1 MIQKVLAGEDDHQFS
16 ESWMRPIYQDLSQ
29 DEVAKL
35 RLAVE
40 WAERRLAGKVMFTA
54 EPCIRHAK
62 GVLHSLSLLQMD
74 VTSMVAGILAALP
87 ESEDPQEGHEI
98 RQEILDLFGLEV
110 LNLVQGTRTLV
121 RIGAQAALAESTDSG
136 QAKDQQEMLRK
147 MLLALASDLRIVIL
161 RLASRLQSLRWYSE
175 SKRQCPIILA
185 QQTRDIYAPLAN
197 RLGIW
202 QIKWELED
210 LSLRFLEPEIYRDI
224 ANKLEVRR
232 VEREQFVQ
240 DFIDKLNKNL
250 EQLNIKS
257 EVSGRAKHIY
267 SIYNKMRNKNL
278 SFEEIYDLLAIRI
291 ITETERDCY
300 TVLSLTHSLWTPV
313 MDEFDDYIA
322 RPKPNGY
329 RSLHTV
335 VQDEGGRNFEVQIRT
350 QEMHE
355 FAEYGMAA
363 HWRYK
368 ESGPKGGATS
378 ASSLYDRQISWM
390 RQLLSWRR
398 EEGISEHEASKLQ
411 EQVLQAEDPQLI
423 MADVVTVD
431 SKSTKDDGADA
442 LAEESSSTATSQI
455 DKGVVTKKGA
465 APKKPKPEKPDS
477 GAESA
482 PSRIYVLT
490 PQARVI
496 ELPEGSTPVDFAYRL
511 HTDLGHRCRGARV
524 DGQLVSLNTPLQT
537 GQTVE
542 VITAKSG
549 GPSRDWLTP
558 QLGYLASPRARAKV
572 RLWFNAVELQK
583 RIATGQ
589 DLVEKELQRLGKTAT
604 NLEQLANKLGFSH
617 AEDLY
622 VSVAKEEFSLR
633 AIAQAFVEQ
642 EEVKPDEEVL
652 ARLQHGQAQ
661 TISKTG
667 VLVVGV
673 DSLLTQLARCC
684 HPAPPDEIHGFI
696 TRGRGVTIHREG
708 CPSLKALK
716 LKYPERII
724 EVDWGDT
731 EDRLYPVGITVSASD
746 RPGLIRDIT
755 ELFAKHKINVAGLN
769 TQSRQG
775 TANLSFTIEIQNG
788 GQVRKVMGALSEM
801 PEVYSVNRA

>member
-1 MIQKVLAGEDDHQFS
+1 MIKKILAGEDEHHFS
-16 ESWMRPIYQDLSQ
+16 EAWLTPIYEELGERDA
-29 DEVAKL
+29 AKL
-35 RLAVE
+35 RLAIE
-40 WAERRLAGKVMFTA
+40 WAEKHLSGVEMFTS
-54 EPCIRHAK
+54 EPCVRHAK

-74 VTSMVAGILAALP
+74 VTSMIAGVLAVLP
-87 ESEDPQEGHEI
+87 ASDEPQKSHEI

-110 LNLVQGTRTLV
+110 LNLVQGTRTLI
-121 RIGAQAALAESTDSG
+121 RIGAQATLSEDNEGDSAQG
-136 QAKDQQEMLRK
+136 QQEMLRK
-147 MLLALASDLRIVIL
+147 MLLALATDLRIVIL
-161 RLASRLQSLRWYSE
+161 RLASRLQTLRWYSE
-175 SKRQCPIILA
+175 SKRHCPVILA

-210 LSLRFLEPEIYRDI
+210 LSLRFLEPEEYRDI
-224 ANKLEVRR
+224 AKKLEVRR
-232 VEREQFVQ
+232 TEREQLVE
-240 DFIDKLNKNL
+240 DFISKLQKNLDKLNVKAD
-250 EQLNIKS
+250 
-257 EVSGRAKHIY
+257 VSGRAKHIY

-278 SFEEIYDLLAIRI
+278 SFEEIYDLHAIRI
-291 ITETERDCY
+291 ITATERDCY
-300 TVLSLTHSLWTPV
+300 TVLSMTHSLWTPV
-313 MDEFDDYIA
+313 MNEFDDYIA

-335 VQDEGGRNFEVQIRT
+335 VQDENGRNFEVQIRT
-350 QEMHE
+350 YEMHE

-368 ESGPKGGATS
+368 ESGAKGGETS

-398 EEGISEHEASKLQ
+398 EEGLSEQEASQLQ
-411 EQVLQAEDPQLI
+411 EEVL
-423 MADVVTVD
+423 
-431 SKSTKDDGADA
+431 GATAGA
-442 LAEESSSTATSQI
+442 LGLEESDEDHI
-455 DKGVVTKKGA
+455 IKDKEQ
-465 APKKPKPEKPDS
+465 KPEKPVDQKS
-477 GAESA
+477 VD
-482 PSRIYVLT
+482 RIYVLT

-511 HTDLGHRCRGARV
+511 HTDLGHRCRGARI
-524 DGQLVSLNTPLQT
+524 DGNMVALDTPLKT

-542 VITAKSG
+542 IIAAKSG
-549 GPSRDWLTP
+549 GPSRDWLNP

-572 RLWFNAVELQK
+572 RLWFNAVELQQ
-583 RIATGQ
+583 RIANGQ

-604 NLEQLANKLGFSH
+604 NLENLAQKLGFSH

-633 AIAQAFVEQ
+633 NIAQAFVEQ
-642 EEVKPDEEVL
+642 AAPSPDEEIL
-652 ARLQHGQAQ
+652 ARQHHSNIK
-661 TISKTG
+661 TDSKNG

-673 DSLLTQLARCC
+673 DSLLTQLAGCC

-708 CPSLKALK
+708 CPSLKALR
-716 LKYPERII
+716 LKHPERII
-724 EVDWGDT
+724 EVDWGNTD
-731 EDRLYPVGITVSASD
+731 DRLYPINIAVSAMD

-755 ELFAKHKINVAGLN
+755 ELFSKHKVNVAGLN

-775 TANLSFTIEIQNG
+775 AASLLYTVEVRDG
-788 GQVRKVMGALSEM
+788 EDVRKLINAISEL
-801 PEVYSVNRA
+801 PEVHSVNRS

>member
-1 MIQKVLAGEDDHQFS
+1 MIKKVLAGEDEHHFS
-16 ESWMRPIYQDLSQ
+16 EAWLSPIYQDLGEK
-29 DEVAKL
+29 DAAKL

-40 WAERRLAGKVMFTA
+40 WAEKRLSGAVMFTA
-54 EPCIRHAK
+54 EPCVRHAK

-74 VTSMVAGILAALP
+74 VTSMIAGVLASFP
-87 ESEDPQEGHEI
+87 SSEDPKEAHEI

-110 LNLVQGTRTLV
+110 LNLVQGTRTLI
-121 RIGAQAALAESTDSG
+121 RIGAQATLAESPDSE
-136 QAKDQQEMLRK
+136 QAQDQQEMLRK
-147 MLLALASDLRIVIL
+147 MLLALATDLRIVIL
-161 RLASRLQSLRWYSE
+161 RLASRLQTLRWYSD
-175 SKRQCPIILA
+175 SKRQCPLILA

-210 LSLRFLEPEIYRDI
+210 LALRFLEPETYRDI
-224 ANKLEVRR
+224 AKKLEVRR
-232 VEREQFVQ
+232 TEREQLVQ
-240 DFIDKLNKNL
+240 DFIDKLKKNL
-250 EQLNIKS
+250 TQLNIKS
-257 EVSGRAKHIY
+257 DVSGRAKHIY

-278 SFEEIYDLLAIRI
+278 SFEEIYDLHAIRI

-300 TVLSLTHSLWTPV
+300 TALSMAHSLWTPV

-350 QEMHE
+350 IEMHE

-368 ESGPKGGATS
+368 ESGAKGGTTS
-378 ASSLYDRQISWM
+378 AASLYDRQISWM

-398 EEGISEHEASKLQ
+398 EEGISEQEASKLQ
-411 EQVLQAEDPQLI
+411 EQVLG
-423 MADVVTVD
+423 TN
-431 SKSTKDDGADA
+431 GDA
-442 LAEESSSTATSQI
+442 LALVADDNAPVAKDTQAKT
-455 DKGVVTKKGA
+455 DKADAKAA
-465 APKKPKPEKPDS
+465 APTPE
-477 GAESA
+477 AA

-490 PQARVI
+490 PQARVL
-496 ELPEGSTPVDFAYRL
+496 ELTEGSTPIDFAYRL
-511 HTDLGHRCRGARV
+511 HTDLGHRCRGAKV
-524 DGQLVSLNTPLQT
+524 DGQMVALNTSLRT

-542 VITAKSG
+542 IIAAKSG
-549 GPSRDWLTP
+549 GPSRDWLNP
-558 QLGYLASPRARAKV
+558 QLGYLASPRARSKV

-583 RIATGQ
+583 RIVSGQ

-604 NLEQLANKLGFSH
+604 NLEQLAQKLGFSH

-622 VSVAKEEFSLR
+622 VAVAKEEFSLR
-633 AIAQAFVEQ
+633 NIAQAFVEQ
-642 EEVKPDEEVL
+642 EVTNPDEEIL
-652 ARLQHGQAQ
+652 SRHHQSQIH
-661 TISKTG
+661 TDSKNG

-673 DSLLTQLARCC
+673 DSLLTQLAGCC

-696 TRGRGVTIHREG
+696 TRGRGVTIHRDG
-708 CPSLKALK
+708 CPSLKALR

-724 EVDWGDT
+724 EVDWGNT
-731 EDRLYPVGITVSASD
+731 TDRLYPVNISVSAAD

-755 ELFAKHKINVAGLN
+755 ELFAKNKINVAGLN

-775 TANLSFTIEIQNG
+775 QANLLYTVEVQDG
-788 GQVRKVMGALSEM
+788 DQVRKVLSAIGEM
-801 PEVYSVNRA
+801 PEVHSVNRS

>member
-16 ESWMRPIYQDLSQ
+16 EAWLRPIYQDLPKE
-29 DEVAKL
+29 DVAKL

-40 WAERRLAGKVMFTA
+40 WAEKRLSGLTMFTS

-74 VTSMVAGILAALP
+74 VTSMIAGILASLP
-87 ESEDPQEGHEI
+87 ESDDPKEGHEV

-121 RIGAQAALAESTDSG
+121 RIGAQATMAENPDSS
-136 QAKDQQEMLRK
+136 QARDQQEMLRK

-161 RLASRLQSLRWYSE
+161 RLASRLQTLRWYSD
-175 SKRQCPIILA
+175 SKRQCPVILA

-232 VEREQFVQ
+232 TEREQLVK

-250 EQLNIKS
+250 KQLNINS

-278 SFEEIYDLLAIRI
+278 SFEEIYDLHAIRI

-300 TVLSLTHSLWTPV
+300 TALSMTHSLWTPV

-350 QEMHE
+350 QEMHQ

-398 EEGISEHEASKLQ
+398 EEGISEQEASKLQ
-411 EQVLQAEDPQLI
+411 EQVLQGAEPELLIAADPAAAAI
-423 MADVVTVD
+423 ATNGDESNVVD
-431 SKSTKDDGADA
+431 SASENKA
-442 LAEESSSTATSQI
+442 
-455 DKGVVTKKGA
+455 
-465 APKKPKPEKPDS
+465 S
-477 GAESA
+477 GAKEQKAEPTA
-482 PSRIYVLT
+482 PATEAGQSRIYVLT

-542 VITAKSG
+542 IIAAKSG

-583 RIATGQ
+583 RIVAGQ

-633 AIAQAFVEQ
+633 NIAQAFVEQ
-642 EEVKPDEEVL
+642 EVPGPDEEVL
-652 ARLQHGQAQ
+652 ARLQHSHTQSDSQ
-661 TISKTG
+661 NG

-708 CPSLKALK
+708 CPSLKALR
-716 LKYPERII
+716 LKHPERII
-724 EVDWGDT
+724 EVDWGNTD
-731 EDRLYPVGITVSASD
+731 DRLYPVNISVTASD

-755 ELFAKHKINVAGLN
+755 ELFAKNKINVAGLN

-775 TANLSFTIEIQNG
+775 VANLLFTIEVQDG
-788 GQVRKVMGALSEM
+788 GQVRKVLSAISDM
-801 PEVYSVNRA
+801 PEVHSVNRS

>member
-1 MIQKVLAGEDDHQFS
+1 MIKKVLAGEDEHHFS
-16 ESWMRPIYQDLSQ
+16 ESWLAPIYQELGERDA
-29 DEVAKL
+29 AKL
-35 RLAVE
+35 RLAIE
-40 WAERRLAGKVMFTA
+40 WAEERLSGVEMFTS
-54 EPCIRHAK
+54 EPCVRHAK

-74 VTSMVAGILAALP
+74 VTSMIAGVLAVLP
-87 ESEDPQEGHEI
+87 GSEDPQASHEI

-110 LNLVQGTRTLV
+110 LNLVQGTRTLI
-121 RIGAQAALAESTDSG
+121 RIGAQATLSEDNDGDSA
-136 QAKDQQEMLRK
+136 QDQQEMLRK
-147 MLLALASDLRIVIL
+147 MLLALATDLRIVIL
-161 RLASRLQSLRWYSE
+161 RLASRLQTLRWYSE
-175 SKRQCPIILA
+175 SKRHCPVILA

-224 ANKLEVRR
+224 AKKLEVRR
-232 VEREQFVQ
+232 TEREQLVE
-240 DFIDKLNKNL
+240 DFISKLKKNL
-250 EQLNIKS
+250 GQLNVKAD
-257 EVSGRAKHIY
+257 VSGRAKHIY

-278 SFEEIYDLLAIRI
+278 SFEEIYDLHAIRI
-291 ITETERDCY
+291 ITATERDCY
-300 TVLSLTHSLWTPV
+300 TALSMTHSLWTPV
-313 MDEFDDYIA
+313 MNEFDDYIA

-335 VQDEGGRNFEVQIRT
+335 VKDENGRNFEVQIRT
-350 QEMHE
+350 HEMHE

-368 ESGPKGGATS
+368 ESGAKGGETA

-398 EEGISEHEASKLQ
+398 EEGLTEQEASQLQ
-411 EQVLQAEDPQLI
+411 EEVLGATAGGLDLDESDEGHI
-423 MADVVTVD
+423 I
-431 SKSTKDDGADA
+431 KDK
-442 LAEESSSTATSQI
+442 E
-455 DKGVVTKKGA
+455 
-465 APKKPKPEKPDS
+465 PMPEKPVDQKNV
-477 GAESA
+477 A
-482 PSRIYVLT
+482 RIYVLT

-524 DGQLVSLNTPLQT
+524 DGNMVALDTPLKT

-542 VITAKSG
+542 VIAAKSG
-549 GPSRDWLTP
+549 GPSRDWLNP

-572 RLWFNAVELQK
+572 RLWFNAVELQQ
-583 RIATGQ
+583 RIASGQ

-604 NLEQLANKLGFSH
+604 NLENLAQKLGFSH

-633 AIAQAFVEQ
+633 NIAQAFVDQ
-642 EEVKPDEEVL
+642 EAPSPDEEIL
-652 ARLQHGQAQ
+652 ARQHHSNI
-661 TISKTG
+661 TTDSKNG

-673 DSLLTQLARCC
+673 DSLLTQLAGCC

-708 CPSLKALK
+708 CPSLKALR
-716 LKYPERII
+716 LKHPERII
-724 EVDWGDT
+724 EVDWGNTD
-731 EDRLYPVGITVSASD
+731 DRLYPINLSVSAFD

-755 ELFAKHKINVAGLN
+755 ELFSKHKINVAGLN

-775 TANLSFTIEIQNG
+775 TASLLYTVEVRDG
-788 GQVRKVMGALSEM
+788 EDVRKVINAISEL
-801 PEVYSVNRA
+801 PEVHSVNRS